1 MDLENYFRQIPT
13 LHSRDSSPTGGP
25 SDDTEFGARGTPNFG
40 AFDGEVE
47 NLTPNSSAIVHISG
61 PKFTS
66 CKGHGGALPTCQNW
80 GSYGIPFGSPKF
92 LPQKFFFDYGFTVL
106 GPSRVTFVRFTQF

>member
-25 SDDTEFGARGTPNFG
+25 SEGTKFGARGTPNFG

-47 NLTPNSSAIVHISG
+47 NLTPNCSDTVHFSG
-61 PKFTS
+61 PKFIS
-66 CKGHGGALPTCQNW
+66 G
-80 GSYGIPFGSPKF
+80 
-92 LPQKFFFDYGFTVL
+92 
-106 GPSRVTFVRFTQF
+106 

>member
-13 LHSRDSSPTGGP
+13 LHSRDFSPTGGP

-47 NLTPNSSAIVHISG
+47 TLTLNSSAIVHFSG
-61 PKFTS
+61 PKFIS
-66 CKGHGGALPTCQNW
+66 
-80 GSYGIPFGSPKF
+80 S
-92 LPQKFFFDYGFTVL
+92 
-106 GPSRVTFVRFTQF
+106 